1 MPKNYHRGTVC
12 FFVSFGYRKLLGI
25 RKKVIHV
32 FRSKTFCL
40 TVPKKFVGEP
50 FYAVYLTTSGIEKIH
65 GEEGGEPRFPVEYFW
80 SHIAEKF
87 LNGKILCFTKLPLSK
102 NIKDKEGVIHIF
114 PSKTFQSHGA
124 EKNHRG
130 TLL

>member
-1 MPKNYHRGTVC
+1 MSQSAEK
-12 FFVSFGYRKLLGI
+12 
-25 RKKVIHV
+25 
-32 FRSKTFCL
+32 FRT
-40 TVPKKFVGEP
+40 EP
-50 FYAVYLTTSGIEKIH
+50 LYAVYLTTSGIEKIH

-87 LNGKILCFTKLPLSK
+87 LNGKILCFTKLALSK